1 MPSKSPD
8 SSSDAPQ
15 VERLLADLQ
24 AGDDTA
30 RDRILEACDERLR
43 QLAHRLL
50 GNFARVR
57 RWDNTDDVAQGA
69 AMRLYRALGETIPS
83 SPRGL
88 LGLMA
93 TVIQRELLDLA
104 RKHAGNMSY
113 ASNHD
118 TNVQEW
124 PSGAVY
130 FVDEAVAESGE
141 DEEISLERWESFHA
155 VVEELPEESKE
166 LFRLVWYLGLDR
178 QEVAEAMG
186 MSIRTVARRWD
197 EAREL
202 VRQALEDVGE
212 TVPK

>member
-1 MPSKSPD
+1 MPNQSSD
-8 SSSDAPQ
+8 SSFDPRR

-30 RDRILEACDERLR
+30 RDKILEACDERLR

-69 AMRLYRALGETIPS
+69 AMRLYRALGETIPN

-113 ASNHD
+113 ASNHH
-118 TNVQEW
+118 TNVQDW
-124 PSGAVY
+124 PQGTVY
-130 FVDEAVAESGE
+130 FVDEAVAETGDDE
-141 DEEISLERWESFHA
+141 DIPLDRWEAFHA
-155 VVEELPEESKE
+155 VVEELPEEAKE

-178 QEVAEAMG
+178 REVAEAMG

-202 VRQALEDVGE
+202 VRRALEEAGE
-212 TVPK
+212 SVPR

>member
-1 MPSKSPD
+1 MPNKSRD
-8 SSSDAPQ
+8 SSSDARQ

-24 AGDDTA
+24 AGDDSA

-50 GNFARVR
+50 GKFARVR

-113 ASNHD
+113 AANHD
-118 TNVQEW
+118 TNVQDW

-130 FVDEAVAESGE
+130 FVDEAVAENGD
-141 DEEISLERWESFHA
+141 DEELPLDRWESFHA
-155 VVEELPEESKE
+155 VVEALPEESRE

-178 QEVAEAMG
+178 QQVAEATG
-186 MSIRTVARRWD
+186 MSVRTVARRWD

-202 VRQALEDVGE
+202 VRQALEEAGE
-212 TVPK
+212 SVSR